1 MDTAQSLF
9 NVAVGVAGAVGGWWM
24 KAIWEALRDL
34 QSADQALAGKV
45 SSIEVLVAGTYV
57 TRDELSR
64 TIIAMMGKLD
74 RIEDKLDLKV
84 DKSSRTQ

>member
-74 RIEDKLDLKV
+74 RIEDKLDLKA
-84 DKSSRTQ
+84 DKH

>member
-64 TIIAMMGKLD
+64 TVIAVMNKLD
-74 RIEDKLDLKV
+74 RIEDKIDLKA
-84 DKSSRTQ
+84 DKS

>member
-9 NVAVGVAGAVGGWWM
+9 NIAVGVAGAVGGWWM

-74 RIEDKLDLKV
+74 RIEDKLDLKA
-84 DKSSRTQ
+84 DKH

>member
-9 NVAVGVAGAVGGWWM
+9 NIAVGVAGAIGGWWM

-64 TIIAMMGKLD
+64 TIVAVMNKLD
-74 RIEDKLDLKV
+74 RIEDKLDLKA
-84 DKSSRTQ
+84 DKP

>member
-1 MDTAQSLF
+1 MDNAQSVF
-9 NVAVGVAGAVGGWWM
+9 NIAVGVASAVGGWWL

-45 SSIEVLVAGTYV
+45 ASIEVLVAGTYV

-64 TIIAMMGKLD
+64 SMLAVLNKLD
-74 RIEDKLDLKV
+74 RIEDKLDGKA
-84 DKSSRTQ
+84 DKS